1 MIRWMLYVAILIALF
16 LIPLK
21 QADVAKLQPVQ
32 TVCVYYNETD
42 YVIKTDTGAE
52 GRGVGIIEA
61 LADLVETTPAVVYLD
76 TADFV
81 LLSPNAQVAIEQLR
95 GVLKDSVEL
104 YFYEGEP
111 DLKEVSKYLEIH
123 GKGTV
128 LKMWKNGVK
137 VPVLECQNSRIKV
150 S

>member
-1 MIRWMLYVAILIALF
+1 MIRWMLYVAILIAL
-16 LIPLK
+16 LLVPLK

-32 TVCVYYNETD
+32 TVCVYYNEID

-137 VPVLECQNSRIKV
+137 VPVLECQNSRIIV